1 VRHAFLIG
9 DREKFSGSKEITGVA
24 DIQFSRAAMKNPK
37 RLEFNFLFGVVIAA
51 VWILGGLLL
60 EKGDWRDLS
69 QVSAAVIV
77 FGGTCGAVVVS
88 TPQKSLGKALRRLPS
103 VLRRGSEASTSLL
116 DEIVRLANVARRSG
130 IISLGSQ
137 VEQITDPFLKK
148 GIRLVADETPVAELR
163 KILETDLIVREESAE
178 SDAKVFEAA
187 GGYAPTIG
195 IIGAVLGL
203 IQVMKHLDNIQE
215 VGRGIAV
222 AFVATVYGVGL
233 ANIILLPLG
242 SKIRAQARIASQMR
256 EMIIEGVL
264 QIQELKNPRLIR
276 QLLAPFTEVE
286 VDESQLDG
294 EPSLRSVGP
303 QRKAS

>member
-1 VRHAFLIG
+1 
-9 DREKFSGSKEITGVA
+9 
-24 DIQFSRAAMKNPK
+24 
-37 RLEFNFLFGVVIAA
+37 
-51 VWILGGLLL
+51 LLL

-88 TPQKSLGKALRRLPS
+88 TPQKSLSKALRRLPS
-103 VLRRGSEASTSLL
+103 VLRRGSEASTLLL

-137 VEQITDPFLKK
+137 VDEIADPFLKK
-148 GIRLVADETPVAELR
+148 GIRLVADETPLAELR
-163 KILETDLIVREESAE
+163 KIMETDLLVREESAE

-242 SKIRAQARIASQMR
+242 SKIRGQARIASQMR
-256 EMIIEGVL
+256 EMTIEGVL
-264 QIQELKNPRLIR
+264 QIKELKNPRLIR
-276 QLLAPFTEVE
+276 ELLAPFTEVE
-286 VDESQLDG
+286 FDASQLDG
-294 EPSLRSVGP
+294 GSSLHAVGP

>member
-1 VRHAFLIG
+1 
-9 DREKFSGSKEITGVA
+9 
-24 DIQFSRAAMKNPK
+24 
-37 RLEFNFLFGVVIAA
+37 
-51 VWILGGLLL
+51 LLL

-88 TPQKSLGKALRRLPS
+88 TPQKSLSKALRRLPS
-103 VLRRGSEASTSLL
+103 VLRRGSEASTLLL

-137 VEQITDPFLKK
+137 VDEIADPFLKK
-148 GIRLVADETPVAELR
+148 GIRLVADETPLAELR
-163 KILETDLIVREESAE
+163 KILETDLLVREESAE

-242 SKIRAQARIASQMR
+242 SKIRGQARIASQMR
-256 EMIIEGVL
+256 EMTIEGVL
-264 QIQELKNPRLIR
+264 QIKELKNPRLIR
-276 QLLAPFTEVE
+276 ELLAPFTEIE
-286 VDESQLDG
+286 FDASQLDG
-294 EPSLRSVGP
+294 GSSLRAVGP